1 MDNTTRF
8 ILDIMDPEEE
18 EEEQQTRMRMN
29 AAYLHNQREREN
41 FISYHGGSTMMN
53 HRMIDRNREEGHA
66 RLYRDYFSDT
76 PTYTNTQF
84 HRRFRMHRSLFMRI
98 EEAVTSHDNYF

>member
-8 ILDIMDPEEE
+8 ILDIMDAEEE
-18 EEEQQTRMRMN
+18 EHQTRMRMG
-29 AAYLHNQREREN
+29 AAYIHNQLERAN
-41 FISYHGGSTMMN
+41 SISYHGGSTMN
-53 HRMIDRNREEGHA
+53 HRVIDRNREEGHA

-76 PTYTNTQF
+76 PTYTYTQF
-84 HRRFRMHRSLFMRI
+84 RRIFRMRRSLFMRI

>member
-8 ILDIMDPEEE
+8 ILDIMDAE

-29 AAYLHNQREREN
+29 AAYLHNQREKEN
-41 FISYHGGSTMMN
+41 FISYHGGSTMN
-53 HRMIDRNREEGHA
+53 HCVIDRNREEGHV